1 MRSQCF
7 LKFSTWFDAPLFA
20 RFAIVGVT
28 CALLN
33 NALLICFVMLGLMPI
48 GAALATVPPSLMIGY
63 ALQAGFVFRER
74 PTWAAFL
81 RYCIAMLSNQPI
93 SLALIYVF
101 CHILRLPIY
110 IAGPA
115 MTAMLSLWNLIATRW
130 AIESEGSSPEAPR
143 LPEVER

>member
-1 MRSQCF
+1 M
-7 LKFSTWFDAPLFA
+7 FA

-33 NALLICFVMLGLMPI
+33 NALLIYFVMLGLMPI

-81 RYCIAMLSNQPI
+81 RYCIAMLSNQPRPNLCVL
-93 SLALIYVF
+93 SHPQATNL
-101 CHILRLPIY
+101 HRG
-110 IAGPA
+110 AGHDGNA
-115 MTAMLSLWNLIATRW
+115 VTL
-130 AIESEGSSPEAPR
+130 ESDSDPMGDR
-143 LPEVER
+143 IRR